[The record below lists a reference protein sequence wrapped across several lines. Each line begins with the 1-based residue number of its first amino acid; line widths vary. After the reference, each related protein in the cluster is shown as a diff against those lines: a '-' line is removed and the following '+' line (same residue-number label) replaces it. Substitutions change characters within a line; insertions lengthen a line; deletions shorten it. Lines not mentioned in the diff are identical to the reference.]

1 MARPTKASPR
11 KVGGKSEG
19 KDPVTGRFLPGNHLG
34 PGTHGRPLGSVS
46 LRARLRQALAAE
58 PERADRIIAK
68 LLADAESRDPKVREN
83 ARGMIF
89 DQVDGKPTQPLE
101 VAGGL
106 VLRHNPERPSN
117 GASPP
122 STAERL
128 KLALSGTNG
137 NGTGEHGDDA

>member
-1 MARPTKASPR
+1 M
-11 KVGGKSEG
+11 
-19 KDPVTGRFLPGNHLG
+19 
-34 PGTHGRPLGSVS
+34 
-46 LRARLRQALAAE
+46 
-58 PERADRIIAK
+58 RADASFASAWDAALEVAADVLEKEAFRRATRK
-68 LLADAESRDPKVREN
+68 TRPSDLLLIFLLKGCRPQKYREN
-83 ARGMIF
+83 VA
-89 DQVDGKPTQPLE
+89 LE

-106 VLRHNPERPSN
+106 VLRHNPERATN